1 MLHHY
6 FQWRDAIMKE
16 DIDIVGY
23 EMYNEKC
30 IKYRYCIKIVQMWP
44 LIPS

>member
-1 MLHHY
+1 
-6 FQWRDAIMKE
+6 MKE

-30 IKYRYCIKIVQMWP
+30 IKYRYCIKIVQM
-44 LIPS
+44 